1 MIRLIDICMYWA
13 MLVLYSYINIIEY
26 VKNPLPI
33 LSLSPVYAS
42 VVSDTVIR
50 SILYTSDPITNWND
64 HSITKVIERTESS
77 GKGQLL
83 LFFFSVRTITAGVM
97 YTKRLK
103 HLVRHR
109 HIHIQLSHPKIYH
122 QSINQSNNRLYQFNQ
137 NIDNYTKNLKKWHC
151 HTYFYSNIFFCSMI
165 FEKNGPL
172 CLLRFTRLWN
182 ARAFFCW
189 EKKKKIHAL
198 KSTICFS
205 SHER

>member
-33 LSLSPVYAS
+33 LSLSPIYTS

-83 LFFFSVRTITAGVM
+83 LFFFSMRTITAGVM

-122 QSINQSNNRLYQFNQ
+122 QSINQIIYYTNSIEILIIIQRIKTNENFQMILFHFNYI
-137 NIDNYTKNLKKWHC
+137 NMSKMTLSH
-151 HTYFYSNIFFCSMI
+151 IFLF
-165 FEKNGPL
+165 
-172 CLLRFTRLWN
+172 
-182 ARAFFCW
+182 
-189 EKKKKIHAL
+189 
-198 KSTICFS
+198 
-205 SHER
+205 